1 MTLSPVT
8 AQGFFKV
15 GSSFD
20 GSSYFIVGLALFLV
34 FEVSFIAIFLSAR
47 FYNTDGLNIM
57 VGWVIQITDITS
69 IDFGKLAHCY
79 WYTGKQ
85 TETSNCRRV

>member
-15 GSSFD
+15 GASFD

-47 FYNTDGLNIM
+47 F
-57 VGWVIQITDITS
+57 
-69 IDFGKLAHCY
+69 
-79 WYTGKQ
+79 
-85 TETSNCRRV
+85 